1 MLARANIRNI
11 DTDLVEMIFFVVVVR
26 IVDVMVVSFVTV
38 EIGIRRYEEQ

>member
-11 DTDLVEMIFFVVVVR
+11 DTDLVDMIFFVVVVR